1 MEDLTKPASS
11 QKLPKHERLNSKK
24 IIEELFQK
32 GSSAFLYPF
41 RIHYLPAPQ
50 LEYHSYPQ
58 VLFSVSKRNF
68 KRAVDRN
75 LLKRRIREAYRRN
88 KSTLFATLP
97 EGQTL
102 AYVAVVYVAK
112 EKIAFEIIEKKLI
125 LVWRRLVNNQ
135 NSV

>member
-41 RIHYLPAPQ
+41 RIHYLPASQTEPV
-50 LEYHSYPQ
+50 SYPQ

-75 LLKRRIREAYRRN
+75 LLKRRMKEAYRKN
-88 KSTLFATLP
+88 KSTLMTAQP
-97 EGQTL
+97 EGQRL
-102 AYVAVVYVAK
+102 AYIAIVYIAK
-112 EKIAFEIIEKKLI
+112 EKISFEIIEKKLI
-125 LVWRRLVNNQ
+125 VAWRRLVNNQ

>member
-24 IIEELFQK
+24 TIEELFQK

-41 RIHYLPAPQ
+41 RIHYLPAAEPGAI
-50 LEYHSYPQ
+50 SYPQ

-75 LLKRRIREAYRRN
+75 LLKRRIREAYRKN
-88 KSTLFATLP
+88 KSTLITILP
-97 EGQTL
+97 EGQPI
-102 AYVAVVYVAK
+102 ACVAIVYIAK
-112 EKIAFEIIEKKLI
+112 EKISFEIIEKKLI
-125 LVWRRLVNNQ
+125 LVWRRLVNSQ
-135 NSV
+135 GSV